1 MANRAMILCISLSA
15 MSKICIAQFQLPRID
30 VEAKVTQSVLPGD
43 NSGNYSL
50 KALETT
56 SVLLAAHWQISQHL
70 ALGWLYSNSFR
81 GSGYNLDDF
90 KFNFGK
96 GDSKA
101 LTLLTGPDLRISTGR
116 AKKWRQY
123 LSINYCKVEV
133 VEDKGSFRYSQKT
146 NAFGASVGVARRLGN
161 RLYWNVFEIGAKKF
175 TDQLFWANTSFML
188 DVKMGFTYNLG
199 KKK

>member
-1 MANRAMILCISLSA
+1 MVNRAVLFFFSFSSFSTIGL
-15 MSKICIAQFQLPRID
+15 AQFQLPRID
-30 VEAKVTQSVLPGD
+30 VEAKVTQNVLPGD
-43 NSGNYSL
+43 NSSGYTL

-56 SVLLAAHWQISQHL
+56 NLLLGAHWQISQHI
-70 ALGWLYSNSFR
+70 AIGWIYSNSYR
-81 GSGYNLDDF
+81 GSGYNVNYL

-101 LTLLTGPDLRISTGR
+101 LVSMSGPDIRISTGR

-123 LSINYCKVEV
+123 LSVNYCNVEV

-146 NAFGASVGVARRLGN
+146 NAIGGSIGVARRLGN
-161 RLYWNVFEIGAKKF
+161 HLYWNVFEVGVKKF
-175 TDQLFWANTSFML
+175 SEKIFWSNMGFTFE
-188 DVKMGFTYNLG
+188 VKMGFTYNIG